1 MAAAQARRDNDNELG
16 FMRRV
21 SDKFVTGSVFLS
33 CDLFCKSDEL
43 SLNLADFSR
52 YSHDSMADPAY
63 RLGTLNATFYRSV
76 AANHGSREGPTF

>member
-33 CDLFCKSDEL
+33 WIYFVNQMNCHLIWLIFPGI
-43 SLNLADFSR
+43 A
-52 YSHDSMADPAY
+52 MIPWQ
-63 RLGTLNATFYRSV
+63 TLHTDWE
-76 AANHGSREGPTF
+76 H